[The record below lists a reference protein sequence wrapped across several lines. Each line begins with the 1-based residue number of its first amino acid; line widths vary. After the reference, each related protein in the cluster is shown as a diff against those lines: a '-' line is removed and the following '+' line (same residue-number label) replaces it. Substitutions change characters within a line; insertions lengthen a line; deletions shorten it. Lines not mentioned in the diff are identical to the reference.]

1 MYFIGC
7 LQNTTNKNNNKT
19 IATIT
24 HDGAFVAI
32 VV

>member
-1 MYFIGC
+1 MP
-7 LQNTTNKNNNKT
+7 NNPYVPQKYNKT